1 MSDLPS
7 LWSRLFLAV
16 RERDVRLYACLRD
29 ASPVEV
35 SEMAVGLEL
44 PAGFHFHQQ
53 KIALGTETILS
64 ASEAVL
70 KSRALRLECYFSP

>member
-1 MSDLPS
+1 M
-7 LWSRLFLAV
+7 LAV

-35 SEMAVGLEL
+35 SERAVVLEL
-44 PAGFHFHQQ
+44 PAGFHFHHER
-53 KIALGTETILS
+53 IALGKETILS

-70 KSRALRLECYFSP
+70 KNRALRLECSFSP